1 MAEEIKA
8 KARRIWEEIVPN
20 ADVEALA
27 EVIAEDQV
35 DHSARPDEPQG
46 LAGVQQ
52 TVLWLGRVFSDQRWE
67 IHQVIGEG
75 DTVVVYCTLHGRHT
89 GDLMGIPPTNRDIAV
104 AYVHIVR
111 FRDGKAV
118 EYWSVRD
125 DMALMRQLGVLPGRP
140 EPAQK
145 AGYQPS
151 RTPAVRTSATTELS
165 TSGS

>member
-1 MAEEIKA
+1 MSEELKA
-8 KARRIWEEIVPN
+8 KARRTWEEIIPN
-20 ADVEALA
+20 ADVERLA
-27 EVIAEDQV
+27 ELIAEDLI

-52 TVLWLGRVFSDQRWE
+52 TALWLGTVFSDQRWD
-67 IHQVIGEG
+67 IHQVIGEA
-75 DTVVVYCTLHGRHT
+75 DTVVVYCTLHGRQT

-104 AYVHIVR
+104 DYVHIVR
-111 FRDGKAV
+111 FSDGKAV

-125 DMALMRQLGVLPGRP
+125 DMALMRQLGVLPGRL

-151 RTPAVRTSATTELS
+151 RTPAARTSATTELS

>member
-1 MAEEIKA
+1 MSEELKA
-8 KARRIWEEIVPN
+8 KARRTWEEIIPT
-20 ADVEALA
+20 ADIKRLA
-27 EVIAEDQV
+27 EVIAEDLI
-35 DHSARPDEPQG
+35 DHSARPDERQG

-89 GDLMGIPPTNRDIAV
+89 GNLMGIPPTNRDIAV
-104 AYVHIVR
+104 DYVHIVR

-125 DMALMRQLGVLPGRP
+125 DMALMGQVGALPGS
-140 EPAQK
+140 PAPVAV
-145 AGYQPS
+145 AG
-151 RTPAVRTSATTELS
+151 
-165 TSGS
+165 